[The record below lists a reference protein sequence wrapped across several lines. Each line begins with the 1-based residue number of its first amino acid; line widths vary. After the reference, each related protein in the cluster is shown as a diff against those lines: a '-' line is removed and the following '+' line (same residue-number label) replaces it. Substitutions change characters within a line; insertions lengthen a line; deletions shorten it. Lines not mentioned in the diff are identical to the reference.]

1 MEELEKYIIENRKKF
16 NMGEMPEGH
25 KERFLN
31 KIASAESQEV
41 RDIKSLH
48 DNKKSHSLFLKI
60 ALPIAAVLVIGA
72 SILFFHKSEPSIEVV
87 PQMEIAEM
95 REMEELK
102 QQIDQLSRQ
111 NDTITQIQTRNAVN
125 SITFEAIPMNQQLP
139 KVISPAERA
148 RILKNYYK
156 QKVEGL
162 KKVKRFLA
170 EQSIDE
176 NE

>member
-72 SILFFHKSEPSIEVV
+72 SILFFHKFNS
-87 PQMEIAEM
+87 
-95 REMEELK
+95 
-102 QQIDQLSRQ
+102 LSC
-111 NDTITQIQTRNAVN
+111 
-125 SITFEAIPMNQQLP
+125 
-139 KVISPAERA
+139 
-148 RILKNYYK
+148 
-156 QKVEGL
+156 
-162 KKVKRFLA
+162 
-170 EQSIDE
+170 
-176 NE
+176 